1 MENLIIQFLLSSSL
15 LVDGSCPGP
24 RSWPSPQHC
33 QGPTAHWVGVEWEP
47 GWEVEW
53 EFSSTL
59 PATHWVGVEWEQV
72 ATDLL
77 NTRLPLTHSP
87 TPNPKVKEFNRG
99 GEKNCKDIWRNPFR
113 INSPTPSCLGISTVL
128 LLKTSTQAKLFF
140 SLRRAQNAIEI
151 ILRDFLSDPDP
162 IIKAGITDRH
172 N

>member
-1 MENLIIQFLLSSSL
+1 MGNEMAPLPDSICERLKHFPNFFWWPHLTTLTLSPAIGLKIRTKALSCQTPAVFMENLIIQFLLSSSL

-87 TPNPKVKEFNRG
+87 TPNPEIKEFNRG
-99 GEKNCKDIWRNPFR
+99 GGK
-113 INSPTPSCLGISTVL
+113 
-128 LLKTSTQAKLFF
+128 KL
-140 SLRRAQNAIEI
+140 
-151 ILRDFLSDPDP
+151 
-162 IIKAGITDRH
+162 
-172 N
+172 